1 MGQDWGHMRHWRK
14 ERRRGLVLNPPGNL
28 CDRGVLHRACGGEV
42 GESRVP
48 PGGEAETWREVAGVG
63 LQERGLAGAGD
74 ATEAQ
79 IGIYKGLADKVRS
92 I

>member
-1 MGQDWGHMRHWRK
+1 M
-14 ERRRGLVLNPPGNL
+14 VLDPLGDL
-28 CDRGVLHRACGGEV
+28 RDRGVFHGTCEGDV

-48 PGGEAETWREVAGVG
+48 PGGEAETWRKVASVW
-63 LQERGLAGAGD
+63 LEESGLASAGD

-79 IGIYKGLADKVRS
+79 IGIEKRLTDEVRS

>member
-1 MGQDWGHMRHWRK
+1 M
-14 ERRRGLVLNPPGNL
+14 
-28 CDRGVLHRACGGEV
+28 
-42 GESRVP
+42 P

-79 IGIYKGLADKVRS
+79 IGIYKGLVDKVRS

>member
-1 MGQDWGHMRHWRK
+1 MILYPSGHLR
-14 ERRRGLVLNPPGNL
+14 
-28 CDRGVLHRACGGEV
+28 DRGVFHGTCEGDV

-48 PGGEAETWREVAGVG
+48 PGGEAETWRKVASVW
-63 LQERGLAGAGD
+63 LKESGLASAGD

-79 IGIYKGLADKVRS
+79 IGIEKRLTDEVRS

>member
-1 MGQDWGHMRHWRK
+1 MRHWGQPLG
-14 ERRRGLVLNPPGNL
+14 RRGLVLNPPGNL
-28 CDRGVLHRACGGEV
+28 RDRRMLYCTCEGDI

-48 PGGEAETWREVAGVG
+48 PGGEAETWREVAGVW
-63 LQERGLAGAGD
+63 LQEGGLASAGD

-79 IGIYKGLADKVRS
+79 IGIEKRLTDEVRT